1 MQLYSLDEDATAQAV
16 GGTGRGAIL
25 GGSCCRRGLQVDFGK
40 GLPVAQVGECGGG
53 HVNELNAGVAE
64 WIERKPHF
72 LATPQGMGGVNYTTL
87 ATDCMVN
94 TTRSWNGQKA
104 DGEWEFREEMWS
116 SENLL

>member
-64 WIERKPHF
+64 CREKTALSSYAPGNGRGQLH
-72 LATPQGMGGVNYTTL
+72 YTG
-87 ATDCMVN
+87 D
-94 TTRSWNGQKA
+94 
-104 DGEWEFREEMWS
+104 
-116 SENLL
+116 